1 MAKFRVEH
9 DRPNCIG
16 CAACAAVFPEGWEM
30 NSDGKSDLIGA
41 QGDNN
46 MQFKE
51 MDDLKNHMEA
61 ANSCPVNVIHVIENG
76 KKLI

>member
-1 MAKFRVEH
+1 
-9 DRPNCIG
+9 
-16 CAACAAVFPEGWEM
+16 M